1 MSRVPGEPESHL
13 PGEILDIIF
22 SDENLSQGD
31 LTRLARV
38 SHEWHDAA
46 TPLVWHTIHGL
57 DCFMKLIPDFVWLE
71 RREVQDSAPVAEE
84 EIIPLKLPEEDFN
97 RIYQKMRFV
106 KVFIVDMDYAD
117 ANSDCYE
124 AIAVTLARRL
134 PPCCLFP
141 NLRSLRFDLCR
152 HAPLSRLRLIF
163 DVLFTLLLSPNMTSE
178 SLEEISMTKSTLAS
192 LEDDHRY
199 TPQILTAIQK
209 RYVQIEKV
217 DLCIHELPPGDLLAI
232 FGRIDTLR
240 TLELHF
246 GQKVRECDL
255 SLVTSTSVPKGFA
268 SLTTLGL
275 HGLCAP
281 SVTGALRSW
290 HFPNLQSFS
299 VLPLFRADA
308 DQLHGIF
315 LALHDHA
322 SHDTLHQLLIR
333 PLIGRYSPLQMHH
346 IEILAAFR
354 HLTHVALNA
363 TLGVLLTD
371 HEHEQVASW
380 WPDIELLE
388 FNTATI
394 YDLSLYQEDTPAK
407 LEALVH
413 YARLCPRL
421 RELCIPLTLPP
432 SALKSPP
439 SAPEYRPSSHPLSR
453 LYVGDSPLDENCVE
467 QTTEFL
473 RQLFPN
479 LAHIDFD
486 EDEWSVT
493 WLDVRRALAEES
505 PEYIVEVAKA

>member
-1 MSRVPGEPESHL
+1 MPGEPASHI

-46 TPLVWHTIHGL
+46 TPLLWQTIHGL
-57 DCFMKLIPDFVWLE
+57 DCFMKLISEFVWLE
-71 RREVQDSAPVAEE
+71 WREIQDSALVAE

-117 ANSDCYE
+117 AKSDCYA

-141 NLRSLRFDLCR
+141 NLHSLRFDLCR
-152 HAPLSRLRLIF
+152 HAPLPRLRLIF
-163 DVLFTLLLSPNMTSE
+163 DVLFTLLLSPRMTSE
-178 SLEEISMTKSTLAS
+178 TLGEITMTESTLAF
-192 LEDDHRY
+192 LQDVHTY
-199 TPQILTAIQK
+199 TPRILTAIQK
-209 RYVQIEKV
+209 RYAQIEKV
-217 DLCIHELPPGDLLAI
+217 DLCIHEVPPDDLLAM
-232 FGRIDTLR
+232 FARIDTLR

-255 SLVTSTSVPKGFA
+255 RLVTSASVPGGFA

-290 HFPNLQSFS
+290 QFPNLQSFS

-308 DQLHGIF
+308 DQLHGIL

-322 SHDTLHQLLIR
+322 SHDALQKLLIR

-371 HEHEQVASW
+371 DEHKQVASW

-388 FNTATI
+388 SNTATV
-394 YDLSLYQEDTPAK
+394 YDLSLYQEDTPATP
-407 LEALVH
+407 EALVH
-413 YARLCPRL
+413 YARACPKL
-421 RELCIPLTLPP
+421 RDLSLPVTVHRIPGLDNGGLPEVP
-432 SALKSPP
+432 ADLRS
-439 SAPEYRPSSHPLSR
+439 RPSSHPLSR
-453 LYVGDSPLDENCVE
+453 LYVGDSPLDEDCVE
-467 QTTEFL
+467 QTTTFL

-486 EDEWSVT
+486 ENEWSMT
-493 WLDVRRALAEES
+493 WLHVRRALAEKP
-505 PEYIVEVAKA
+505 PE